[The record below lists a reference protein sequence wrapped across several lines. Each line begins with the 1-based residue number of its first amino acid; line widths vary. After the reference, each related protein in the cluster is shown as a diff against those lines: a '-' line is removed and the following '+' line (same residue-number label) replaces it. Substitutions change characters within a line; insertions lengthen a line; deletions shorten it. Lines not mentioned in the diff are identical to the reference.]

1 MHVVAAEIFV
11 LSRAHVP
18 LGSLQVPADDSL
30 NSTTYPVPLPLHD
43 TSTPPDVMVL
53 ATADT
58 ADAVP
63 DAEVVVDVGEGD
75 AGTSALMTGALLSGA
90 LPPVALPP
98 HAARTVTMPA
108 RSAAA
113 TLHLPAVVRLAALD
127 RPFSMCSFPSST
139 RALTARVR
147 SAVPKLNPGVGSHYR
162 VNTVLSE
169 QRRICT
175 GVR

>member
-1 MHVVAAEIFV
+1 MHDVAAEIFV

-63 DAEVVVDVGEGD
+63 EVPIKVTAADAADASEVPAVFV
-75 AGTSALMTGALLSGA
+75 A
-90 LPPVALPP
+90 VAL
-98 HAARTVTMPA
+98 TV
-108 RSAAA
+108 
-113 TLHLPAVVRLAALD
+113 
-127 RPFSMCSFPSST
+127 
-139 RALTARVR
+139 
-147 SAVPKLNPGVGSHYR
+147 
-162 VNTVLSE
+162 
-169 QRRICT
+169 
-175 GVR
+175 